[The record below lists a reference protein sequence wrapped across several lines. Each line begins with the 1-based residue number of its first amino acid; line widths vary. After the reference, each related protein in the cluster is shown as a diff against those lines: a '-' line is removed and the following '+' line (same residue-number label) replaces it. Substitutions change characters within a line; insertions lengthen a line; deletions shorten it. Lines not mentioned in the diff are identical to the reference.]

1 LSGPNAALYA
11 HLRSLTPQLQVQVSG
26 GARNLADVAAAKAA
40 GCAGIVLGKALLEG
54 HLDLDEAL
62 AC

>member
-1 LSGPNAALYA
+1 
-11 HLRSLTPQLQVQVSG
+11 
-26 GARNLADVAAAKAA
+26 AKAA

>member
-1 LSGPNAALYA
+1 
-11 HLRSLTPQLQVQVSG
+11 
-26 GARNLADVAAAKAA
+26 AA

>member
-1 LSGPNAALYA
+1 
-11 HLRSLTPQLQVQVSG
+11 
-26 GARNLADVAAAKAA
+26 KAA